1 MIRTVRNHW
10 TQALNGPW
18 FQGPKHHCGPQ
29 SEYGCQ
35 VISGGL
41 AQVHITVGSVGPRT
55 HAMVISL
62 VPECI
67 IEVDSLTELAESLP
81 SLVCSLAG
89 GEPGGLLIFS

>member
-18 FQGPKHHCGPQ
+18 FQGPKHPCGPQ
-29 SEYGCQ
+29 SECGCQ

-41 AQVHITVGSVGPRT
+41 AQARITVGSAGPRT
-55 HAMVISL
+55 HAVVTSL

-67 IEVDSLTELAESLP
+67 IEVESLSERAESLP

-89 GEPGGLLIFS
+89 GEQGGRLVFS